1 MSERPFAILVAGELN
16 PDAIVVGPDLTPE
29 FGQVETLAT
38 DGTLTI
44 GSSGAIFAC
53 GAARLGLATTYVGV
67 VGDDAG
73 GRFVL
78 SELERRGVDTAA
90 CRVEEGRATGLTV
103 VISRGEDRAIL
114 TAVGVMDAL
123 AADDVTDRV
132 LAGVEHLHVTSPA
145 LQPRLRA
152 GLPDLF
158 ARAHA
163 AGLTT
168 SLDPGWDPAGEWDA
182 ALGDALAATDV
193 LFPNAAEA
201 CRIAGT
207 GDPEAALDELAARV
221 PTVVVKL
228 GADGAIAAD
237 PRGRARA
244 AVPALD
250 SADHLGAGP
259 GIGLADSAGQGSA
272 SAFPAAPVDTTG
284 AGDSFAAGFL
294 RAARAGLSL
303 EERLR
308 VAVACGSLSTTALGG
323 VAAQPTWP
331 EAAAAA
337 AVTTTEGS
345 PA

>member
-1 MSERPFAILVAGELN
+1 MTPRDFAILVAGELN

-29 FGQVETLAT
+29 FGQVETLAQ

-53 GAARLGLATTYVGV
+53 GAARLGLATAYVGV

-78 SELERRGVDTAA
+78 AELERRGVDTDA
-90 CRVEEGRATGLTV
+90 CRVEKGRPTGLSV

-114 TAVGVMDAL
+114 TAVGAMDAL
-123 AADDVTDRV
+123 EAADITDDL
-132 LAGVEHLHVTSPA
+132 LARAGHLHVTSPA

-158 ARAHA
+158 ARARV

-182 ALGDALAATDV
+182 ALGEALAATDV
-193 LFPNAAEA
+193 FLPNAVEAGRITGAE
-201 CRIAGT
+201 
-207 GDPEAALDELAARV
+207 DPEEALAALAARV
-221 PTVVVKL
+221 PTVAIKL
-228 GADGAIAAD
+228 GAEGAIAAA
-237 PRGRARA
+237 GSERARA
-244 AVPALD
+244 AAPA
-250 SADHLGAGP
+250 
-259 GIGLADSAGQGSA
+259 IT
-272 SAFPAAPVDTTG
+272 PVDTTG

-294 RAARAGLSL
+294 RARRDALPLADQLQ
-303 EERLR
+303 
-308 VAVACGSLSTTALGG
+308 VAVACGSLSTRALGG
-323 VAAQPTWP
+323 VAAQPTWA
-331 EAAAAA
+331 E
-337 AVTTTEGS
+337 VKGSTTSANATEGS

>member
-1 MSERPFAILVAGELN
+1 MSDRPFSILVAGELN

-29 FGQVETLAT
+29 FGQVETLAA

-53 GAARLGLATTYVGV
+53 GCARLGLATSYVGT

-78 SELERRGVDTAA
+78 TELERRGVDTTS
-90 CRVEEGRATGLTV
+90 CRVEEDRATGLTV

-114 TAVGVMDAL
+114 TAVGAMDAL
-123 AADDVTDRV
+123 AAADVTDAI
-132 LAGVEHLHVTSPA
+132 LATAEHLHVTSPA

-152 GLPDLF
+152 GLPDLL

-182 ALGDALAATDV
+182 ALADALDATDV

-207 GDPEAALDELAARV
+207 RDPEAALDALAARV
-221 PTVVVKL
+221 PAVAVKL

-237 PRGRARA
+237 PTGRARA
-244 AVPALD
+244 AAL
-250 SADHLGAGP
+250 AL
-259 GIGLADSAGQGSA
+259 
-272 SAFPAAPVDTTG
+272 APVDTTG

-294 RAARAGLSL
+294 RGGRAGLPL

-308 VAVACGSLSTTALGG
+308 VAVACGSLSTAALGG
-323 VAAQPTWP
+323 IAAQPTWP
-331 EAAAAA
+331 EATAAA

>member
-1 MSERPFAILVAGELN
+1 MTDRPFAILVAGELN

-29 FGQVETLAT
+29 FGQVETLAA

-53 GAARLGLATTYVGV
+53 GAARLGLATAYVGV
-67 VGDDAG
+67 IGDDPG

-78 SELERRGVDTAA
+78 TELARRGVDTAA
-90 CRVEEGRATGLTV
+90 CRVEEGRPTGLTV

-114 TAVGVMDAL
+114 TAVGAMDAL
-123 AADDVTDRV
+123 AAEEVTEAI
-132 LAGVEHLHVTSPA
+132 LGSAEHLHVTSPA

-182 ALGDALAATDV
+182 ALADALTATDV
-193 LFPNAAEA
+193 FLPNAAEA

-207 GDPEAALDELAARV
+207 EDPDAALDALAGRV
-221 PTVVVKL
+221 PTVAVKL
-228 GADGAIAAD
+228 GAAGAIAAD
-237 PRGRARA
+237 ATGRARA
-244 AVPALD
+244 AAPAID
-250 SADHLGAGP
+250 SFDQ
-259 GIGLADSAGQGSA
+259 AGQGGA
-272 SAFPAAPVDTTG
+272 SAAATTPVDTTG

-294 RAARAGLSL
+294 RAGRAGLTL

-308 VAVACGSLSTTALGG
+308 VAVACGSLSTRALGG
-323 VAAQPTWP
+323 VAAQPTWQ
-331 EAAAAA
+331 EATAAAAL
-337 AVTTTEGS
+337 TTTEGS

>member
-1 MSERPFAILVAGELN
+1 MTDRPFAILVAGELN
-16 PDAIVVGPDLTPE
+16 PDAIVVGPELTPE
-29 FGQVETLAT
+29 FGQVETLAA
-38 DGTLTI
+38 DGTLTV

-53 GAARLGLATTYVGV
+53 GCARLGLATSYVGT

-78 SELERRGVDTAA
+78 TELERRGVDTTS

-114 TAVGVMDAL
+114 TAVGAMDAL
-123 AADDVTDRV
+123 AAEDVTEEI
-132 LAGVEHLHVTSPA
+132 LATAEHLHVTSPA

-152 GLPDLF
+152 ALPDLF

-168 SLDPGWDPAGEWDA
+168 SLDPGWDPTGEWDT
-182 ALGDALAATDV
+182 ALADALESTDV

-207 GDPEAALDELAARV
+207 EDPEAALDALALRV
-221 PTVVVKL
+221 PTVAVKL

-237 PRGRARA
+237 PGGRARA
-244 AVPALD
+244 AAPAL
-250 SADHLGAGP
+250 AL
-259 GIGLADSAGQGSA
+259 
-272 SAFPAAPVDTTG
+272 VDTTG

-294 RAARAGLSL
+294 RAGCAGLSL

-308 VAVACGSLSTTALGG
+308 VAVACGSLSTGALGG
-323 VAAQPTWP
+323 VAAQPTWQ
-331 EAAAAA
+331 EATAAA

>member
-29 FGQVETLAT
+29 FGQVETLAQ

-53 GAARLGLATTYVGV
+53 GAARLGLATAYVGV

-78 SELERRGVDTAA
+78 TELGRRGVETAA

-103 VISRGEDRAIL
+103 VVSRGEDRAIL
-114 TAVGVMDAL
+114 TAVGAMDAL
-123 AADDVTDRV
+123 VAGDVTDAI
-132 LAGVEHLHVTSPA
+132 LATAEHLHVTSPA

-163 AGLTT
+163 AGLST

-193 LFPNAAEA
+193 FFPNAAEA

-221 PTVVVKL
+221 PAVVVKL

-237 PRGRARA
+237 PSGRARA
-244 AVPALD
+244 AAPTL
-250 SADHLGAGP
+250 
-259 GIGLADSAGQGSA
+259 
-272 SAFPAAPVDTTG
+272 APVDTTG

-303 EERLR
+303 DERLR